1 MGRGVLDERARR
13 SVIAQKRDLV
23 VRESGIKEW
32 AKTGAGGVQKRYRAS
47 VPATGYVP
55 RLADARLE
63 ELFAEL
69 PALLIVGPRAA
80 GKTTTAR
87 RHARSV
93 VRLDREAE
101 AGAFRADPDVA
112 LRALATPVLLDE
124 WQAVPGVLGAVKRA
138 VDDEAGAGRFLL
150 TGSVNADL
158 DAQTW
163 PGTGRLVR
171 MQMYGLTVR
180 EMNGRPA
187 GRPFLDR
194 LARTDLDELAPAP
207 DAPDLLGYVE
217 LALRG
222 GFPEAALRLADASR
236 RAWLEGYIDQL
247 LTRDVEALYD
257 QRDPRLLRR
266 FFEALALNT
275 AGMAENKTIYEAAG
289 IDRKTAVAYE
299 RLLTNL
305 LVLDTLPAWASNRLS
320 RLVKTGKRYL
330 TDPSLIGAALRLDAA
345 AVLHDGD
352 LLGRILDTFVV
363 AQIRSE
369 AELSQSRP
377 RLHHL
382 RDRAGRHEV
391 DLVAELPANGVVA
404 IEIKAT
410 AAPKA
415 PDGRH
420 LVWMRDQLGER
431 FLAGAV
437 LHTGPR
443 PFQLAERVFALPICT
458 LWA

>member
-1 MGRGVLDERARR
+1 
-13 SVIAQKRDLV
+13 
-23 VRESGIKEW
+23 
-32 AKTGAGGVQKRYRAS
+32 VQKRYREL

-55 RLADARLE
+55 RLADARLRD
-63 ELFAEL
+63 LFAEL
-69 PALLIVGPRAA
+69 PALLIVGPRAT

-101 AGAFRADPDVA
+101 AGAFRADPDAA

-158 DAQTW
+158 DEQAW

-171 MQMYGLTVR
+171 LQMYGLTVR
-180 EMNGRPA
+180 EMNGRPQ

-194 LARTDLDELAPAP
+194 LAHADLDALAPAP
-207 DAPDLLGYVE
+207 QAPDLLGYLE

-222 GFPEAALRLADASR
+222 GFPEAALRLADAGR
-236 RAWLEGYIDQL
+236 RAWLEGYVDQL
-247 LTRDVEALYD
+247 LTRDVEALSG
-257 QRDPRLLRR
+257 QRDPHLLRR

-275 AGMAENKTIYEAAG
+275 AGLAEDKTIYEAAG
-289 IDRKTAVAYE
+289 IDRKTANAYE

-305 LVLDTLPAWASNRLS
+305 LVLETMPAWANNRLS

-330 TDPSLIGAALRLDAA
+330 TDASLVGAALRLDAA
-345 AVLHDGD
+345 AVLRDGD
-352 LLGRILDTFVV
+352 LLGRVLDTFAV
-363 AQIRSE
+363 AQIRAE
-369 AELSQSRP
+369 AELSESRP
-377 RLHHL
+377 RLHHV
-382 RDRAGRHEV
+382 RDREGRHEIDV
-391 DLVAELPANGVVA
+391 VAELPANGVVA

-410 AAPKA
+410 AAPNA
-415 PDGRH
+415 ADGRH
-420 LVWMRDQLGER
+420 LVWLRGQLGDR

-443 PFQLAERVFALPICT
+443 PFRLAERVFALPICT